1 MRTSR
6 AFRLGL
12 AAGCVLWGASAAV
25 LAQAR
30 YTCRTASGGYI
41 VSDRPCGN
49 APSGIYYVPPLA
61 QPAAQTYVPK
71 IGEAPEH
78 QKYLSPQCSAM
89 SDAIRTG
96 PARGVRYE
104 TTAEL
109 QRNYQRQCGEEEY
122 EARNK
127 MAAERREAKNQQKEA
142 QQAVQASQ
150 QRSQMAQQQ
159 CDESK
164 RILYVKKRRTDLTEG
179 EKADLQR
186 FEENYKSRCG

>member
-1 MRTSR
+1 M
-6 AFRLGL
+6 
-12 AAGCVLWGASAAV
+12 
-25 LAQAR
+25 AQAR
-30 YTCRTASGGYI
+30 YTCRNASGGYYQ
-41 VSDRPCGN
+41 SGQPCSGTS
-49 APSGIYYVPPLA
+49 PGIYYAPPLA
-61 QPAAQTYVPK
+61 QSAASTYIPK

-78 QKYLSPQCSAM
+78 LKYLSPQCSAM

-109 QRNYQRQCGEEEY
+109 QRNYYRQCADDEN

-127 MAAERREAKNQQKEA
+127 MATERRDAKNQQKDA
-142 QQAVQASQ
+142 QQAVQANQ
-150 QRSQMAQQQ
+150 QRSQLAQQQ

-164 RILYVKKRRTDLTEG
+164 RILYMKKRRTDLTEG
-179 EKADLQR
+179 EKADLLR

>member
-1 MRTSR
+1 M
-6 AFRLGL
+6 LG
-12 AAGCVLWGASAAV
+12 AGTGTH
-25 LAQAR
+25 AQAR
-30 YTCRTASGGYI
+30 YTCRTASGGYT
-41 VSDRPCGN
+41 VSDRPCGS
-49 APSGIYYVPPLA
+49 APSGIYYAPPLA
-61 QPAAQTYVPK
+61 QPTAQTYVPK

-96 PARGVRYE
+96 PARGVRHE

-109 QRNYQRQCGEEEY
+109 QRNYQRQCGDEES
-122 EARNK
+122 EARSK
-127 MAAERREAKNQQKEA
+127 LAAERRDAKNQQKEA

-150 QRSQMAQQQ
+150 QRSQLAQQQ

-164 RILYVKKRRTDLTEG
+164 RILYVKKRRTDLSEG